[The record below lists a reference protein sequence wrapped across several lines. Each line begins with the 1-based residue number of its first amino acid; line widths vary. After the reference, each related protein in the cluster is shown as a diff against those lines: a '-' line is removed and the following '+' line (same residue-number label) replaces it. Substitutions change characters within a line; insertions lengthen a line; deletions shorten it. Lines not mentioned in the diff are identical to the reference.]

1 MMKKGNIAGI
11 AAFLGGIAF
20 LLIYGIRILNPCY
33 TDWLLTGGDL
43 SQHYLGWEF
52 FRRSKWFF
60 PFGMTDQLAY
70 PLQTSVIYTDSI
82 PIFAVFFKI
91 FRGILP
97 EQFQYFGIWGLLCF
111 ILQGYFAVKI
121 LEEKVSSRIVVLVGS
136 LFFILS
142 PIMLFRMYYHTA
154 LAAHWLILLAT
165 YFYVK
170 HEKEY
175 LRTLKPAIQWGI
187 LGILIG
193 SIHLYFVPMC
203 GAILLGYILCSIWK
217 EKKLRFRFLYPGL
230 SFSIGLFGTVYLL
243 GGFSSSASAGTNNL
257 GLFSFNLNAFLNPMS
272 YSTILK
278 KTALWNWP
286 FYTQGQYE
294 GFAYLG
300 LGIILLLIC
309 SIIFLV
315 KAGIKKKRPSI
326 YQVMVIFMSMG
337 LILFAA
343 SPTITW
349 NDKLVF
355 QLPYSSTLY
364 KYWGIFGSCGR
375 MAWPVVYIFM
385 IFGITS
391 ISKLIPNHKRLAY
404 GILIVSCLIQV
415 FDFSDQLIKRHE
427 NYVNKVEYTSPLEGT
442 VWDKIVSDGN
452 YKHIVWVTHNVEHN
466 DVMQVAILALEHD
479 MTMGNFYF
487 ARGIDNRS
495 IVEQQ
500 LDQVS
505 SDCVYVFLKSDN
517 TFSYEMYEN
526 YEDVLHFYPCG
537 EYMIGVV
544 NPLEN

>member
-1 MMKKGNIAGI
+1 MNKGKINII
-11 AAFLGGIAF
+11 AAFVCGIAF
-20 LLIYGIRILNPCY
+20 FLIYGIRIMNPCY
-33 TDWLLTGGDL
+33 TDWLLTGGDP

-52 FRRSKWFF
+52 FRRAEWFF
-60 PFGMTDQLAY
+60 PIGMTDQLAY

-82 PIFAVFFKI
+82 PIFAVFFKL

-97 EQFQYFGIWGLLCF
+97 EQFQYFGIWGLMCYV
-111 ILQGYFAVKI
+111 LQGYFAARI
-121 LEEKVSSRIVVLVGS
+121 LEEKVSSRIAVLVGS

-154 LAAHWLILLAT
+154 LAAHWLILLAI

-170 HEKEY
+170 HEREY
-175 LRTLKPAIQWGI
+175 LQVLKPTIQWGI

-309 SIIFLV
+309 GIILLV
-315 KAGIKKKRPSI
+315 KDGIKKKKPSI
-326 YQVMVIFMSMG
+326 YGVMVIFMSMG

-375 MAWPVVYIFM
+375 MAWPVVYFFM

-391 ISKLIPNHKRLAY
+391 ISKLIPNHRRLAY
-404 GILIVSCLIQV
+404 GILTVSCLIQV

-427 NYVNKVEYTSPLEGT
+427 NYGHIVEYSNPLEGT
-442 VWDKIVSDGN
+442 VWDKVVSDGS

-500 LDQVS
+500 LEQVS
-505 SDCVYVFLKSDN
+505 SDCVYVFLKEDN

-526 YEDVLHFYPCG
+526 YEDVLCFYPCG
-537 EYMIGVV
+537 EYMIGTV
-544 NPLEN
+544 NPLEE